1 MKKKI
6 YSRLDDILLTDEEY
20 ADAYL
25 DGVKGLNE
33 KGSIERVRSGQN
45 LQKKRQIIKTMNFIE
60 KEIIMKTED
69 GAYPVI
75 DKQKWDE
82 VKILL
87 EN

>member
-60 KEIIMKTED
+60 KEIMMKTED
-69 GAYPVI
+69 RAYPAI
-75 DKQKWDE
+75 DKQKWEE
-82 VKILL
+82 VKTLL
-87 EN
+87 ES